1 MSDWRG
7 VVLRAVWR
15 GGCEM
20 VVRVNAR
27 IHRHGRRRSRGID
40 WLIDVT
46 SRSARECTC
55 KCRSRDACPEEGS
68 CIGRQDQSPKGKGD
82 AGLHD
87 DFGQEQ
93 LTKVCAS

>member
-1 MSDWRG
+1 
-7 VVLRAVWR
+7 
-15 GGCEM
+15 M

-27 IHRHGRRRSRGID
+27 IHRHGRCWTWSRGVD

-55 KCRSRDACPEEGS
+55 KCTCRSRDACPEEGS
-68 CIGRQDQSPKGKGD
+68 CIGRQDQSPKGQGD